1 MEHIELLLCI
11 ACVVAIVSRR
21 IKLPYT
27 IGLVVAGLLL
37 AVLGIE
43 MPMHLSR
50 DLIFSALLP
59 PLIFEA
65 AFHLKWRDLKPEL
78 PAAITL
84 ATFGVVL
91 AAVASSV
98 ILVFGAGQS
107 WQTALIIG
115 VILSATD
122 PVSVLALLK
131 QSNLP
136 SRIHRLIEAESILND
151 GTAAVLFSLIP
162 LVVMGTATTG
172 QFAVAFLTAVTLG
185 VLIGGAVGALLLFLV
200 GRTDDHLVE
209 IAVTTVAAY
218 ASFILAEQ
226 VHASGVLSTLTAGM
240 IIGSLGQRGP
250 ITAKGQEA
258 AESFW
263 EFAGFVANSI
273 IFLLIGSDLA
283 TWRSHGMA
291 SLIFWTIVASFAGRA
306 IAVYLG
312 CFPLRSTKSAVPQ
325 GVQHLLFWG
334 GLRGAL
340 GLALALGLP
349 QDTPNRDEIISAIFA
364 AVAFSIV
371 IQGLT
376 AGVFI
381 KKSESSLDG
390 AGK

>member
-1 MEHIELLLCI
+1 MGNIELLLCI

-27 IGLVVAGLLL
+27 IGLVLAGLLL
-37 AVLGIE
+37 TIFGVE

-65 AFHLKWRDLKPEL
+65 AFHLKWRDLRPEL

-84 ATFGVVL
+84 ATIGVGF
-91 AAVASSV
+91 AALTSSV

-131 QSNLP
+131 QSKLP
-136 SRIHRLIEAESILND
+136 ARIHRLIEAESILND

-185 VLIGGAVGALLLFLV
+185 VLIGGAVGALLLFLG

-209 IAVTTVAAY
+209 IAATTVAAY
-218 ASFILAEQ
+218 ASFILAEE

-240 IIGSLGQRGP
+240 IIGSLGQRGS
-250 ITAKGQEA
+250 ITQKGHEA

-273 IFLLIGSDLA
+273 IFLLIGSDFA

-312 CFPLRSTKSAVPQ
+312 CVPLRSTTSAVPRP
-325 GVQHLLFWG
+325 VQHLLFWG

-349 QDTPNRDEIISAIFA
+349 QDTPSRDEIISAIFA

-381 KKSESSLDG
+381 KKSESSLDV

>member
-1 MEHIELLLCI
+1 MGHIELLLCI

-27 IGLVVAGLLL
+27 IGLVLGGLLL
-37 AVLGIE
+37 AALGIE

-65 AFHLKWRDLKPEL
+65 AFHLKWRDLRPEL

-84 ATFGVVL
+84 ATIGVVL
-91 AAVASSV
+91 AAVTSSV

-131 QSNLP
+131 QSKLP
-136 SRIHRLIEAESILND
+136 ARIHRLIEAESILND

-185 VLIGGAVGALLLFLV
+185 VLIGGAVGALLLFLG

-218 ASFILAEQ
+218 ASFILAEE

-240 IIGSLGQRGP
+240 IIGSLGQRGS
-250 ITAKGQEA
+250 ITQKGQEA

-312 CFPLRSTKSAVPQ
+312 CVPLRSTTSAVPRT
-325 GVQHLLFWG
+325 VQHLLFWG

-349 QDTPNRDEIISAIFA
+349 QDTPSRDEIISAIFA

-381 KKSESSLDG
+381 KKSESSLDV

>member
-1 MEHIELLLCI
+1 MGHIELLLCI

-27 IGLVVAGLLL
+27 IGLVLAGLLL
-37 AVLGIE
+37 AALGIE

-65 AFHLKWRDLKPEL
+65 AFHLKWRDLRPEL

-84 ATFGVVL
+84 ATIGVVL
-91 AAVASSV
+91 AAVTSSV

-131 QSNLP
+131 QSKLP
-136 SRIHRLIEAESILND
+136 ARIHRLIEAESILND

-185 VLIGGAVGALLLFLV
+185 VLIGGAVGALLLFLG

-218 ASFILAEQ
+218 ASFILAEE

-240 IIGSLGQRGP
+240 IIGSLGQRGS
-250 ITAKGQEA
+250 ITQKGQEA

-312 CFPLRSTKSAVPQ
+312 CVPLRSTTSAVPRT
-325 GVQHLLFWG
+325 VQHLLFWG

-349 QDTPNRDEIISAIFA
+349 QDTPSRDEIISAIFA

-381 KKSESSLDG
+381 KKSESSLDV

>member
-1 MEHIELLLCI
+1 MGHIELLLCI

-27 IGLVVAGLLL
+27 IGLVLAGLLL

-65 AFHLKWRDLKPEL
+65 AFHLKWRDLRPEL

-84 ATFGVVL
+84 ATIGVVL
-91 AAVASSV
+91 AAVTSSA

-131 QSNLP
+131 QSKLP
-136 SRIHRLIEAESILND
+136 ARIHRLIEAESILND

-172 QFAVAFLTAVTLG
+172 QFVVAFLTAVTLG
-185 VLIGGAVGALLLFLV
+185 MLIGGAVGALLLFLG

-218 ASFILAEQ
+218 ASFILAEE

-240 IIGSLGQRGP
+240 IIGSLGQRGS
-250 ITAKGQEA
+250 ITQKGQEA

-312 CFPLRSTKSAVPQ
+312 CVPLRSTTSTVPRT
-325 GVQHLLFWG
+325 VQHLLFWG

-364 AVAFSIV
+364 AVAFSII

-381 KKSESSLDG
+381 KKSESSLDV
-390 AGK
+390 A

>member
-1 MEHIELLLCI
+1 MGHIELLLCI

-27 IGLVVAGLLL
+27 IGLVLAGLLL

-65 AFHLKWRDLKPEL
+65 AFHLKWRDLRPEL

-84 ATFGVVL
+84 ATIGVVL
-91 AAVASSV
+91 AAVTSSV

-131 QSNLP
+131 QSKLP
-136 SRIHRLIEAESILND
+136 ARIHRLIEAESILND

-172 QFAVAFLTAVTLG
+172 QFVVAFLTAVTLG
-185 VLIGGAVGALLLFLV
+185 MLIGGAVGALLLFLG

-218 ASFILAEQ
+218 ASFILAEE

-240 IIGSLGQRGP
+240 IIGSLGQRGS
-250 ITAKGQEA
+250 ITQKGQEA

-291 SLIFWTIVASFAGRA
+291 SLIFWTIVSSFAGRA

-312 CFPLRSTKSAVPQ
+312 CVPLRSTTSAVPRP
-325 GVQHLLFWG
+325 VQHLLFWG

-340 GLALALGLP
+340 GLALALELP
-349 QDTPNRDEIISAIFA
+349 QDTPGRDEIISAIFA

-381 KKSESSLDG
+381 KKSESSLDV
-390 AGK
+390 A